1 MNTVSTIVDILEGD
15 NIEPSQNA
23 AAMCH
28 KIIARHEGRV
38 QALLYYGSSLR
49 AMNDPGK
56 MLDFY
61 VLVDSYRKTHK
72 NPVRAFLNNL
82 IPPAVYYLENKNED
96 GTLSVCKYS
105 ILSLSA
111 FQRKTTSRAF
121 LSMIW
126 GRFSQPCVLLFPK
139 SDEIRHNIQ
148 SARAQA
154 ILHVAKQ
161 TTPLFD
167 GLATARQFW
176 SRGFLESYQT
186 EIRPEK
192 SISRSDEIVSR
203 YQERYDGISEAL
215 YGPVDTEGRYILPG
229 ANGSQRFWCRWKW
242 LWRRILGKPLAAI
255 RILNSAFTFDGGLDY
270 ILRKVNNHSGV
281 EIDISPSQKKHPLLW
296 SPVLAWRLYRRGA
309 FK

>member
-1 MNTVSTIVDILEGD
+1 MNAVSTIIKILEGD
-15 NIEPSQNA
+15 NIEPSPNA
-23 AAMCH
+23 AAMCQ
-28 KIIARHEGRV
+28 KIITRHEGRV

-72 NPVRAFLNNL
+72 NPVRAFLNYL
-82 IPPAVYYLENKNED
+82 IPPAVYYLENKNAD

-111 FQRKTTSRAF
+111 FQKKTTSKAF

-126 GRFSQPCVLLFPK
+126 GRFSQPCVLLFPT
-139 SDEIRHNIQ
+139 SDEVKYQIQ
-148 SARAQA
+148 NARTQA

-161 TTPLFD
+161 TAPLFD
-167 GLATARQFW
+167 APATARQFW
-176 SRGFLESYQT
+176 SRGFFESYQT

-192 SISRSDEIVSR
+192 STTRSDEIVSR
-203 YQERYDGISEAL
+203 YQERYDGISQTL
-215 YGPVDTEGRYILPG
+215 FGPADQDGKYNLPH
-229 ANGSQRFWCRWKW
+229 STRMQKFWCRWKW
-242 LWRRILGKPLAAI
+242 LWRRILGKPLNAV

-281 EIDISPSQKKHPLLW
+281 EINVSPSQKKHPILW
-296 SPVLAWRLYRRGA
+296 SPILAWRLWRRG
-309 FK
+309 